1 LIVETGLKR
10 YKEESGRES
19 AENSL
24 EEVSPM
30 GQTGFFDLENRLKA
44 LDEMRDPLQALNRV
58 VPWEDFRS
66 MLRKALR
73 DKEKKNEAGRKPYDE
88 VLMFKVLVLQAL
100 YNLADERTQF
110 YIQDRLSFTRF
121 LGLGMDGDVP
131 DEKTI
136 WLYRNKLAEGGWID
150 PLFEKFNRHLDKA
163 GLKAQ
168 EGQIIDASIVEV
180 PRQRNRKDEN
190 DQIKKGETPQEWKKE
205 PDKLKQKDVD
215 ARWVKKNG
223 VNHYGY
229 KNHINVDKKHKL
241 IRGFE
246 VTAAS
251 VHDSEVF
258 EDILDKKNRKRVWAD
273 SAYRSK
279 EKSKVLKRKGY
290 ENLVHYKANR
300 SGPLTPAQ
308 EKLNKTR
315 SKVRVRV
322 EHVFG
327 HMEVAMGGNWLRVVG
342 KVRARMKIGMRN
354 LAYNMQRFAYLMG
367 RVCPRTIK
375 A

>member
-1 LIVETGLKR
+1 
-10 YKEESGRES
+10 
-19 AENSL
+19 
-24 EEVSPM
+24 M

-44 LDEMRDPLQALNRV
+44 LDEMKDPLQALNRA

-73 DKEKKNEAGRKPYDE
+73 DKEKTNEAGRKPYDE

-100 YNLADERTQF
+100 YNLADGRTQF
-110 YIQDRLSFTRF
+110 YIQDRLSFMRF

-136 WLYRNKLAEGGWID
+136 WLYRNKLAEGGWINR
-150 PLFEKFNRHLDKA
+150 LFEKFNRHLDKA

-168 EGQIIDASIVEV
+168 EGQIIDASIIEV
-180 PRQRNRKDEN
+180 PRQRNKKSEN
-190 DQIKKGETPQEWKKE
+190 DRIKKGETPEEWKKE
-205 PDKLKQKDVD
+205 SDKLRQKDVD

-223 VNHYGY
+223 ANHYGY

-241 IRGFE
+241 IRKFE

-258 EDILDKKNRKRVWAD
+258 EDILDEKNRKKVWAD

-279 EKSKVLKRKGY
+279 KKSKVLKCKGY
-290 ENLVHYKANR
+290 QNLVHYKADR
-300 SGPLTPAQ
+300 SGPLTAFQ
-308 EKLNKTR
+308 EKLNKIR

-327 HMEVAMGGNWLRVVG
+327 HMEVAMGGNWLRAVG
-342 KVRARMKIGMRN
+342 KIRARMKIGMRN
-354 LAYNMQRFAYLMG
+354 LAYNMQRFTYLMG
-367 RVCPRTIK
+367 RVSPRAVK

>member
-1 LIVETGLKR
+1 
-10 YKEESGRES
+10 
-19 AENSL
+19 
-24 EEVSPM
+24 M
-30 GQTGFFDLENRLKA
+30 GQTGFFDLQDRLKS
-44 LDEMRDPLQALNRV
+44 LDEMGDPLEALNRV

-73 DKEKKNEAGRKPYDE
+73 DKERKSEAGRTPYDE

-110 YIQDRLSFTRF
+110 HIQDRLSFMRF
-121 LGLGMDGDVP
+121 LGLGMDKDVP
-131 DEKTI
+131 DAKTI
-136 WLYRNKLAEGGWID
+136 WLYRNKLAQGGWID
-150 PLFEKFNRHLDKA
+150 QLFGKFNRHLDRV

-180 PRQRNRKDEN
+180 PRQRNTKDEN
-190 DQIKKGETPQEWKKE
+190 GQIKKGETPQEWKGDT
-205 PDKLKQKDVD
+205 DKMRQKDVD
-215 ARWVKKNG
+215 ARWVQKNG

-241 IRGFE
+241 VRKFE

-251 VHDSEVF
+251 VPDREVF
-258 EDILDKKNRKRVWAD
+258 EELLDVENRKKVWAD
-273 SAYRSK
+273 SAYRSQK
-279 EKSKVLKRKGY
+279 KNKTLKRRRY
-290 ENLVHYKANR
+290 NNQIHYKSNR
-300 SGPLTPAQ
+300 NHPTTEFQ
-308 EKLNKTR
+308 EKLNKMR
-315 SKVRVRV
+315 SKVRARV

-327 HMEVAMGGNWLRVVG
+327 HMETAMGGNWLRVVG

-354 LAYNMQRFAYLMG
+354 LAYNMQRFTYLMG
-367 RVCPRTIK
+367 RMRPEAVN

>member
-1 LIVETGLKR
+1 
-10 YKEESGRES
+10 
-19 AENSL
+19 
-24 EEVSPM
+24 M
-30 GQTGFFDLENRLKA
+30 GQTGFFDLQNRLKS
-44 LDEMRDPLQALNRV
+44 LDEMGDPLEALNRV

-66 MLRKALR
+66 MLRKGLR
-73 DKEKKNEAGRKPYDE
+73 NKERKNEAGRPPYDE

-100 YNLADERTQF
+100 YNLADDRTQF
-110 YIQDRLSFTRF
+110 HIQDRLSFMRF
-121 LGLGMDGDVP
+121 LGLGMDAQVP
-131 DEKTI
+131 DAKTI
-136 WLYRNKLAEGGWID
+136 WLYRNTLACGGWID

-180 PRQRNRKDEN
+180 PRQRNSKDEN
-190 DQIKKGETPQEWKKE
+190 DQIKKEETPAEWKKE
-205 PDKLKQKDVD
+205 SEKLRQKDLD

-241 IRGFE
+241 IRKFE

-258 EDILDKKNRKRVWAD
+258 EGILDGKNRKKVWAD
-273 SAYRSK
+273 SAYRSGK
-279 EKSKVLKRKGY
+279 KSKALKRKGY
-290 ENLVHYKANR
+290 DNRTHYKSKRNH
-300 SGPLTPAQ
+300 PLTAFQ
-308 EKLNKTR
+308 ERLNKTR

-342 KVRARMKIGMRN
+342 KVRAKMKIGMRN

-367 RVCPRTIK
+367 RIHPK
-375 A
+375 AVVG

>member
-1 LIVETGLKR
+1 
-10 YKEESGRES
+10 
-19 AENSL
+19 
-24 EEVSPM
+24 M

-44 LDEMRDPLQALNRV
+44 LDEMKDPLQALNRV

-73 DKEKKNEAGRKPYDE
+73 DKQKKTEVGRKPYDE

-100 YNLADERTQF
+100 YNLADGRTQF
-110 YIQDRLSFTRF
+110 YIQDRLSFMRF

-136 WLYRNKLAEGGWID
+136 WMYRNKLAEGGWID
-150 PLFEKFNRHLDKA
+150 RLFEKFNRHLDKA

-180 PRQRNRKDEN
+180 PRQRNNKDEN
-190 DQIKKGETPQEWKKE
+190 DQIKRGETPQEWKKA

-215 ARWVKKNG
+215 ARWMKKNG

-229 KNHINVDKKHKL
+229 KNHINVDRKHKL
-241 IRGFE
+241 IRKFE

-251 VHDSEVF
+251 VHDSEIF
-258 EDILDKKNRKRVWAD
+258 EVILDGKNRKKIWAD
-273 SAYRSK
+273 SAYRSGK
-279 EKSKVLKRKGY
+279 KSKALKRKDY
-290 ENLVHYKANR
+290 DNRTHYKSKRNH
-300 SGPLTPAQ
+300 PLTAFQ
-308 EKLNKTR
+308 EKLNKAR

-354 LAYNMQRFAYLMG
+354 IAYNMQRFAYLMG
-367 RVCPRTIK
+367 RMRPKTVVG
-375 A
+375 

>member
-1 LIVETGLKR
+1 
-10 YKEESGRES
+10 
-19 AENSL
+19 
-24 EEVSPM
+24 M
-30 GQTGFFDLENRLKA
+30 GQTGFFDLENRLRG
-44 LDEMRDPLQALNRV
+44 LDKMKDPLQALNQV
-58 VPWEDFRS
+58 VPWEDFRG

-73 DKEKKNEAGRKPYDE
+73 DKEKKSEAGRKPYDE

-110 YIQDRLSFTRF
+110 YIQDRLSFMRF
-121 LGLGMDGDVP
+121 LGLGMDADVP

-150 PLFEKFNRHLDKA
+150 ELFVKFNRHLDMA

-180 PRQRNRKDEN
+180 PRQRNNKDEN
-190 DQIKKGETPQEWKKE
+190 GQIKNGETPQEWKKE

-229 KNHINVDKKHKL
+229 KNHINMDKKHKL
-241 IRGFE
+241 IRKFE

-258 EDILDKKNRKRVWAD
+258 EEILDKNNRKKIWAD
-273 SAYRSK
+273 SAYRSGK
-279 EKSKVLKRKGY
+279 KSSILKRRGY
-290 ENLVHYKANR
+290 ENLTHYKSKRNH
-300 SGPLTPAQ
+300 PLTDFQ
-308 EKLNKTR
+308 DKLNKAR

-367 RVCPRTIK
+367 RVSPQAVK

>member
-1 LIVETGLKR
+1 
-10 YKEESGRES
+10 
-19 AENSL
+19 
-24 EEVSPM
+24 
-30 GQTGFFDLENRLKA
+30 
-44 LDEMRDPLQALNRV
+44 
-58 VPWEDFRS
+58 
-66 MLRKALR
+66 
-73 DKEKKNEAGRKPYDE
+73 
-88 VLMFKVLVLQAL
+88 
-100 YNLADERTQF
+100 
-110 YIQDRLSFTRF
+110 
-121 LGLGMDGDVP
+121 
-131 DEKTI
+131 
-136 WLYRNKLAEGGWID
+136 
-150 PLFEKFNRHLDKA
+150 LFGKFNRHLDKA

-180 PRQRNRKDEN
+180 PRQRNSKDEN

-215 ARWVKKNG
+215 ARWLRKNG

-258 EDILDKKNRKRVWAD
+258 EEILDEKNRKRVWAD
-273 SAYRSK
+273 SAYRSGK
-279 EKSKVLKRKGY
+279 KSRILKRKGY

-300 SGPLTPAQ
+300 GGPLTPAQ
-308 EKLNKTR
+308 EKLNKMR

-354 LAYNMQRFAYLMG
+354 LVYNMQRFVFIVG
-367 RVCPRTIK
+367 RMRPK
-375 A
+375 AVVT